1 MFRRVAGRPALPST
15 DLAAS
20 GGGRSLHPAAPCGM
34 LARLMKRG
42 LKIRVWINPYIAQW
56 SALFA
61 EGKTKR
67 WPLRRP
73 NATSGRGAAAAPG

>member
-1 MFRRVAGRPALPST
+1 MPGP
-15 DLAAS
+15 
-20 GGGRSLHPAAPCGM
+20 GRSPCPAGSRWSTGAEFSWCDFEWDGPLFPDPRGM

-61 EGKTKR
+61 ERKAKG
-67 WPLRRP
+67 
-73 NATSGRGAAAAPG
+73 